1 MGVGKHHHVVSNQVG
16 RQQGTGVLWQVL
28 YKGKEG
34 LCWAQKSWLLCNH
47 RTEEDRENRGL
58 MTFFQEA
65 EVRMRETVESSEPRL
80 HQEAPARLQLA
91 PGMQPSF
98 GRSSTRKKH
107 FSQMKAEE
115 MLPHDFRA
123 SASLHPRV
131 HHLSSQQ
138 QGEITL

>member
-1 MGVGKHHHVVSNQVG
+1 
-16 RQQGTGVLWQVL
+16 
-28 YKGKEG
+28 
-34 LCWAQKSWLLCNH
+34 
-47 RTEEDRENRGL
+47 
-58 MTFFQEA
+58 
-65 EVRMRETVESSEPRL
+65 MRETVESSDPRL

-98 GRSSTRKKH
+98 GRSSTRKRQ

-115 MLPHDFRA
+115 EMLPRDFRA